1 MKRNENNASDT
12 GLSWPEKKFPTGTD
26 QRKKKK
32 QKKKDEK
39 KELKS

>member
-12 GLSWPEKKFPTGTD
+12 GRSWPEKKFPTGTD
-26 QRKKKK
+26 QRKKKTEE
-32 QKKKDEK
+32 KDEK